1 MRTANFHVTIA
12 LAALGLPAAA
22 MAQTTP
28 AVVSAVYQ
36 CRTLTDDA
44 ARLACFDKAA
54 ADLEQ
59 AQDARAL
66 VFGDEDASPRY
77 EGAELTSKIQEV
89 RLNQAGRYVFTLE
102 DGTRW
107 LQNEWIKFVFEP
119 KVGDAIVVRRGT
131 IGNYRARTRGSSFQ
145 VRQVG

>member
-1 MRTANFHVTIA
+1 MNRFAGSLVVATAT
-12 LAALGLPAAA
+12 LCLPAGAL
-22 MAQTTP
+22 AQTTP
-28 AVVSAVYQ
+28 AVVSAVYH
-36 CRTLTDDA
+36 CRTFSDGA

-59 AQDARAL
+59 AQNARTL
-66 VFGDEDASPRY
+66 SFGDPDDFPRY
-77 EGAELTSKIQEV
+77 EGAELTSKIVAV

-107 LQNEWIKFVFEP
+107 MQNEWIKFAFEP
-119 KVGDAIVVRRGT
+119 KVGDPIVVRRGT
-131 IGNYRARTRGSSFQ
+131 IGNYRAKTRGSGFQ